1 MIRVAFLIV
10 ISLKSSEIA
19 SRELSL
25 VDEEESGDEDD
36 GEDEVED
43 DEDGKDGDVNPSLG
57 SRSEST
63 ALI

>member
-1 MIRVAFLIV
+1 M
-10 ISLKSSEIA
+10 
-19 SRELSL
+19 
-25 VDEEESGDEDD
+25 DEEESGDDGD

-63 ALI
+63 VLI